1 MEKFGYEANG
11 YNRNEVNQ
19 FIDNVVKE
27 TEEIILKAQRQA
39 KEIEELKKELDYYK
53 EVVKE
58 MEKTKEKL
66 KKEEP
71 PKEEK
76 SNSESNAINISD
88 EIKNEIIRL
97 AKEESEII
105 VTDAK
110 HNASRIVN
118 EALLKAE
125 QIEVKTD
132 LIESKLKILKRKMH
146 NVIAQQQAVVEEV
159 EDLDI
164 EE

>member
-66 KKEEP
+66 Q
-71 PKEEK
+71 KEEK
-76 SNSESNAINISD
+76 SNSESNAVNISD